1 MSSTWVMVAN
11 SSVARFFE
19 MDKTGHLKEFN
30 TLIHPGSR
38 LHGRDLTSDRP
49 GRAFDSVGTGRHAI
63 EQTTSP
69 KEVEFETFA
78 QFIADHLATA
88 HTDKQFDRLYI
99 AAGPHFLGLL
109 RRAMKPGPAK
119 ALYSAVDKDMTQMTP
134 DEIQANLMALK

>member
-19 MDKTGHLKEFN
+19 MDKNGQLKEFN

-49 GRAFDSVGTGRHAI
+49 GRAYESVGTARHAI
-63 EQTTSP
+63 QQTTSP
-69 KEVEFETFA
+69 KEVEFEAFA
-78 QFIADHLATA
+78 HFISDHLAAA

-99 AAGPHFLGLL
+99 AASPHFLGLL
-109 RRAMKPGPAK
+109 RQTMKPSTAK
-119 ALYSAVDKDMTQMTP
+119 ALHSTIDKDMTQMTP
-134 DEIQANLMALK
+134 DEIRTHLEY

>member
-49 GRAFDSVGTGRHAI
+49 GRSFDSVGTGRHAM
-63 EQTTSP
+63 EQTTPP
-69 KEVEFETFA
+69 KEVEFEAFA
-78 QFIADHLATA
+78 HSISEHLATA

-99 AAGPHFLGLL
+99 AASPHFLGLL
-109 RRAMKPGPAK
+109 RQAIKPGTAK
-119 ALYSAVDKDMTQMTP
+119 ALHSTVDKDMTQMTP
-134 DEIQANLMALK
+134 DEIQARLLAIK